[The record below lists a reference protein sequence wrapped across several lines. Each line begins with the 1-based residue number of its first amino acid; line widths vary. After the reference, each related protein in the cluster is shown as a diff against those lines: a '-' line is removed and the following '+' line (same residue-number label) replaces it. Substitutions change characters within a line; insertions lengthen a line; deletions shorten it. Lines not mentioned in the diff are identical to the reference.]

1 MPVIS
6 PRTRLLPVAAAL
18 SLAFASHA
26 AHAASGQDDLTAGD
40 EKVMQ
45 AVQVTGARAQ
55 GLVPTTTE
63 AGSFRGANIMDV
75 PSTVNVI
82 TRELLEQQA
91 VSGLYDAVRNTAGV
105 TRQQNGGETWDQLVI
120 RGIAVENRTNYRLN
134 GSMPIMN
141 FSQVPWKTRSG
152 WKC

>member
-18 SLAFASHA
+18 SLAFASPA
-26 AHAASGQDDLTAGD
+26 AFATGQDDLTAGD

-55 GLVPTTTE
+55 GLVPVTTE

-91 VSGLYDAVRNTAGV
+91 VSGLYDACLLYTSDAAD
-105 TRQQNGGETWDQLVI
+105 E
-120 RGIAVENRTNYRLN
+120 
-134 GSMPIMN
+134 
-141 FSQVPWKTRSG
+141 
-152 WKC
+152 